1 MLNIQKLK
9 NEAQGISVLVV
20 EDSEPIRKQICRFLE
35 KFFTYVFQAQDG
47 EKGIEMYELNKPDI
61 IITDLNMPV
70 MDGHEMIKALQIKSN
85 SIPIIIISAFSNSET
100 LLESNHLGMVDF
112 VPKPVDF
119 ELIQNALLK
128 AITKIDTNK
137 NTCRNEDL

>member
-9 NEAQGISVLVV
+9 KEAQGISVLVV

-70 MDGHEMIKALQIKSN
+70 MDGHEMIKAIKIINN
-85 SIPIIIISAFSNSET
+85 SIPIIITSAHSNSET
-100 LLESNHLGMVDF
+100 LLESIHLGIVDF

-128 AITKIDTNK
+128 AITKIETNK
-137 NTCRNEDL
+137 NTSINED